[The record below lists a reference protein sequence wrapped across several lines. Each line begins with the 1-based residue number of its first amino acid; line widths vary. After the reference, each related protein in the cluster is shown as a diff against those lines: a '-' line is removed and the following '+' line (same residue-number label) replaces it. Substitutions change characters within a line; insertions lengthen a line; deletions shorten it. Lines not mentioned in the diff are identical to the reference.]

1 VTSTPTTSSG
11 ATAPVDDA
19 ALDDAPVVAGELA
32 DEPHSG
38 TTSSSGEQDGH
49 EVDAASVTPARH
61 LAPGPSEAE
70 TPAEP
75 VPHRHRARHRR
86 WILPAVLAVLLVGA
100 IGSGVYLWR
109 VAEAWIERDA
119 QWQAHA
125 SDLAEELGTTK
136 SELGDTMGELEVV
149 RGQLDQAQ
157 ARISE
162 LADEKA
168 RLGDEHAVVRQLAD
182 YQERVSQV
190 AATVVSGLDAC
201 IASQQRLVGWYAD
214 AAAAE
219 EAGEDGEPGDVPPPS
234 PAVLES
240 LSATVS
246 EVCASAQEAKDAL
259 QDELDG

>member
-1 VTSTPTTSSG
+1 STPARCATACARSSSPSARPRPSPTPPETALARSTRAQSSDSSYPGDVTSTPTTSSG

-162 LADEKA
+162 LAD
-168 RLGDEHAVVRQLAD
+168 
-182 YQERVSQV
+182 
-190 AATVVSGLDAC
+190 
-201 IASQQRLVGWYAD
+201 
-214 AAAAE
+214 
-219 EAGEDGEPGDVPPPS
+219 
-234 PAVLES
+234 
-240 LSATVS
+240 
-246 EVCASAQEAKDAL
+246 
-259 QDELDG
+259 

>member
-1 VTSTPTTSSG
+1 SRSARPRRSPTLPVRALVRRTQARLSETSYPGEVTSTPT
-11 ATAPVDDA
+11 
-19 ALDDAPVVAGELA
+19 
-32 DEPHSG
+32 
-38 TTSSSGEQDGH
+38 H
-49 EVDAASVTPARH
+49 E
-61 LAPGPSEAE
+61 SEAS
-70 TPAEP
+70 PAVVP
-75 VPHRHRARHRR
+75 VQDSAPERSRVRARRRR
-86 WILPAVLAVLLVGA
+86 WVLTSVLVVLLLGSVGA
-100 IGSGVYLWR
+100 GAYLWQ
-109 VAEAWIERDA
+109 VAEAWIERDQ
-119 QWQAHA
+119 QWRAHSIA
-125 SDLAEELGTTK
+125 LTTTIGETS
-136 SELGDTMGELEVV
+136 SELEDTVAELAVV

-246 EVCASAQEAKDAL
+246 EVCASAQ
-259 QDELDG
+259 